1 MLLLDFY
8 GLPLN
13 GINRFMSKHNSLVFY
28 QILLQQYLKMYK
40 ITAGMSNFC
49 HISKVHNGQNVK
61 LSGTIVANGKSSDLF
76 YYAWIP

>member
-1 MLLLDFY
+1 
-8 GLPLN
+8 
-13 GINRFMSKHNSLVFY
+13 
-28 QILLQQYLKMYK
+28 MYK

-76 YYAWIP
+76 NMLGSPD